1 MSKEKR
7 EEQVKVINSLLEL
20 KRKVVG
26 VKFYYDE
33 EEYEACPAQQVKY
46 YIPYCV
52 TVRCATAGHDIKIRK
67 ENIGCFAAARV
78 LGMDEITESYKS
90 GEDCMRLRMYSD
102 QQAAKKAVDNISI
115 NPKCPCGIEI
125 SPLELMEKDPDVVIV
140 VSTPYNI
147 MRLIQGYS
155 YYYGSY
161 KGFKMAGNQAMC
173 AEITAC
179 TYVTNE
185 INTSMM
191 CSGTRFLSKWQKDE
205 MAMGIPG
212 DKYEKVI
219 QGVYRTPDPLERDA
233 DKERIKKAFEENK
246 MQAPDIHMG
255 KNYDTNYYHIG
266 ETGIR

>member
-1 MSKEKR
+1 M
-7 EEQVKVINSLLEL
+7 LEL

-78 LGMDEITESYKS
+78 LGMDEVTESYKS

-125 SPLELMEKDPDVVIV
+125 SPL
-140 VSTPYNI
+140 
-147 MRLIQGYS
+147 
-155 YYYGSY
+155 
-161 KGFKMAGNQAMC
+161 
-173 AEITAC
+173 
-179 TYVTNE
+179 
-185 INTSMM
+185 
-191 CSGTRFLSKWQKDE
+191 
-205 MAMGIPG
+205 
-212 DKYEKVI
+212 
-219 QGVYRTPDPLERDA
+219 
-233 DKERIKKAFEENK
+233 
-246 MQAPDIHMG
+246 
-255 KNYDTNYYHIG
+255 
-266 ETGIR
+266 